1 MAIVDWCYDAVDYCR
16 FSRETVAVAMDMV
29 DRYLSRPSTFGDEV
43 LRDRN
48 KFQLLSV
55 TAMYVAIKVNE
66 PVAMT
71 TDIFVK
77 ICRGFYTVE
86 EIEDM
91 ELKLLNGISWLCNA
105 PTANQVGLSILSLLL
120 PLVDDIQDETRDFLM
135 DEMKYLVELSVRDYY
150 FSTQR
155 SSAIALATIFNAIAH
170 IQGQK
175 REELL
180 EASLCIIERFDFDEA
195 EVVETISKKL
205 QQQRQQQESHDEGTE
220 ASVDGDFSETS
231 EFIEISSLNSI
242 IRQLQVNVRESGE
255 CNTEENSSRLDSE
268 RSPLSVCD
276 VKLRKLTE
284 IRISIITKSTAY
296 TLKEITRPALLMS
309 NIMKVKYSKCS
320 IQSAEGTTICKCRSG
335 V

>member
-1 MAIVDWCYDAVDYCR
+1 MYI
-16 FSRETVAVAMDMV
+16 
-29 DRYLSRPSTFGDEV
+29 
-43 LRDRN
+43 
-48 KFQLLSV
+48 SV
-55 TAMYVAIKVNE
+55 KVNE

-91 ELKLLNGISWLCNA
+91 ELTLLNGISWRCNA

-135 DEMKYLVELSVRDYY
+135 DEMKYLAELSVRDYY

-170 IQGQK
+170 IQGHE

-180 EASLCIIERFDFDEA
+180 EVEASLCIIGRFDFDEA

-205 QQQRQQQESHDEGTE
+205 HQQRQQQEGHDEGTE
-220 ASVDGDFSETS
+220 ASVDGDVSETS
-231 EFIEISSLNSI
+231 EFIEISSLNSR

-255 CNTEENSSRLDSE
+255 CNTEENSSRSDSE
-268 RSPLSVCD
+268 RSPLCVC
-276 VKLRKLTE
+276 E
-284 IRISIITKSTAY
+284 
-296 TLKEITRPALLMS
+296 M
-309 NIMKVKYSKCS
+309 
-320 IQSAEGTTICKCRSG
+320 
-335 V
+335 